1 MKQELIDKIRAD
13 NPRLL
18 DWDNLSIK
26 TLKDP
31 EKPLSQ
37 VSKSGVIYG
46 GLEKGSAVYRISDS
60 ANSFIIKHHYDRDSF
75 RREVNNI
82 SFVNRIDS
90 IAPRIAYSEDENGLI
105 VMEDLGERS
114 LAYLWK
120 HNQMREYTQWCYET
134 AEVLAMIQSYF
145 HKNKSVLESIY
156 GGKSLPRWQ
165 KGVPPSEGLVSTTDE
180 ILRISRGISLKRKD
194 REDLEEVELDLK
206 ERIDKF
212 NALNQDFIIEVDF
225 LHVLKKSGKIRF
237 IDFTNP
243 PLGSIVFQ
251 FNIAWHLPERAN
263 IVRHYLKRRDELAS
277 PSIDHDEFL
286 YLQDGF
292 QLLEGIDWIRTYC
305 REAIEGEHFLTDFEG
320 KRITNYEESETNNL
334 QAMRLALSSHPRLRS
349 VMEMLDGYFS
359 KQLIPG

>member
-1 MKQELIDKIRAD
+1 MKQELINKIRTD
-13 NPRLL
+13 NHGIL

-37 VSKSGVIYG
+37 ISKSGIIYG
-46 GLEKGSAVYRISDS
+46 GLEKGSAVYRMSDT
-60 ANSFIIKHHYDRDSF
+60 ANSLIIKHHYDRDSF

-82 SFVNRIDS
+82 SFVNGIDL
-90 IAPRIAYSEDENGLI
+90 IAPRIVYSEDENGLI
-105 VMEDLGERS
+105 AMEDLGERS

-134 AEVLAMIQSYF
+134 VEVLAMIQSYF

-156 GGKSLPRWQ
+156 GGKSIPRWQ
-165 KGVPPSEGLVSTTDE
+165 KGVPPFGGLVNTTDE
-180 ILRISRGISLKRKD
+180 ILRISRGISLKEKD
-194 REDLEEVELDLK
+194 REDVKEVELDLK
-206 ERIDKF
+206 ERIEKF
-212 NALNQDFIIEVDF
+212 NTLHEDFVTEVDF
-225 LHVLKKSGKIRF
+225 LHVFKKNGKIRF
-237 IDFTNP
+237 LDFTNP

-251 FNIAWHLPERAN
+251 FNIVWHLPERAN
-263 IVRHYLKRRDELAS
+263 IVGHYLKRRDELAS

-286 YLQDGF
+286 YLQDGI

-305 REAIEGEHFLTDFEG
+305 REAIEGQHFLTDFEG
-320 KRITNYEESETNNL
+320 KRITNYEESEARNL
-334 QAMRLALSSHPRLRS
+334 QAMRLALSPHTHLRS